1 MQKRIKFSKI
11 EKTIKRGYLM
21 SNRRMARE
29 CALQCLYYADSAKIA
44 DGTQVAPYA
53 ADFKQELGEN
63 FSFCQDL
70 IEGTTRHLPQIDAL
84 VSKYA
89 KNWTINRMSVVDRS
103 ILRMAAYEI
112 VFSAEKTPIP
122 AVIDEAIELAKKF
135 STDNS
140 SKFINGLLD
149 QLKKE
154 RK

>member
-1 MQKRIKFSKI
+1 
-11 EKTIKRGYLM
+11 M

-29 CALQCLYYADSAKIA
+29 CALQCLYYADSAKIT
-44 DGTQVAPYA
+44 DGQQVAPYA
-53 ADFKQELGEN
+53 ADFQRELGEN

-70 IEGTTRHLPQIDAL
+70 VQGTTQHLPQIDEL

-89 KNWTINRMSVVDRS
+89 KNWTVGRMSVVDRS
-103 ILRMAAYEI
+103 ILRMAAYEL
-112 VFSAEKTPIP
+112 VFSKEKTPIP
-122 AVIDEAIELAKKF
+122 AVIDEAIELAKKY